1 MGQEDKDVAL
11 ACVLLAFASG
21 KDESCDAA
29 ILRQRES
36 DAIVTILEM
45 SGATGAEI
53 ESQWNRLDICMERI
67 LKASDNQLRSLSFS
81 KLRFH
86 SAMMSITQQR
96 AMIMLP

>member
-11 ACVLLAFASG
+11 ACVLLAFALG
-21 KDESCDAA
+21 KDERCDAA
-29 ILRQRES
+29 ILKQREN
-36 DAIVTILEM
+36 DAIDTIWEM

-53 ESQWNRLDICMERI
+53 ESQWNRLDICIKRI
-67 LKASDNQLRSLSFS
+67 WKAIISCARLHFSNLRL
-81 KLRFH
+81 H